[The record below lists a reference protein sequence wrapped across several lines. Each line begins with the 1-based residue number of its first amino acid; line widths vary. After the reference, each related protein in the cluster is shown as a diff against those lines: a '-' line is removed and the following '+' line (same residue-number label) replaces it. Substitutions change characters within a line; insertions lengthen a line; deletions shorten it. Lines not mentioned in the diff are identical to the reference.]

1 MTNMLENAQVSRR
14 TFMKGSALAGL
25 GAAAMGTGAV
35 SLFGC
40 SPSAD
45 GAKGNDAATQAVEE
59 TTTWGHCA
67 INCPGRCSLKFHV
80 QDDEVAW
87 VETYT
92 SKDAGFDEVQPRAC
106 LRGRTYRR
114 WLANPDRI
122 NYPMKRVGKR
132 GEGKFEQISW
142 DEAVDTI
149 ASELKRIIDEYG
161 NESVYIPY
169 ATGVSSTTARSLPRF
184 MNCLGG
190 FLGSY
195 GDYSAMQMEMIVPHT
210 YGASG
215 FSGSTLNAAED
226 AALILAFGT
235 SPTETRQG
243 GAVSHYDWVHLRE
256 TTKGKMIY
264 IDPRMND
271 SVMGRSA
278 EWQPINPGTDAA
290 LCSAIAHE
298 LIANDQ
304 VDKEFLDAYCV
315 GFDEDTMPESA
326 KGQNK
331 SYKDYIMGTGYDMVE
346 KTAEWAAPITGIP
359 AERIKQLAA
368 DIAAAEAP
376 FICQGWG
383 PQRHTN
389 GEDTSRAICMLPV
402 LIGKIG
408 LPGTNTGQREAEPP
422 TYLVGSL
429 PFENPIKTAIPVY
442 QWINAVDHGKEMTA
456 TNAGIVGADKLNN
469 DIKFLWNYAGNCIT
483 NQHGDINY
491 THDVLADESKL
502 EFILVWD
509 TVMTDSAKYADI
521 LLPDA
526 MRSEQLNMQTQG
538 YSEYYTAVVV
548 GGPAQEAPGECR
560 SSYDVCADIAD
571 KFGKKDAFTEGKT
584 QEDWIKEL
592 YEAGAKADGNMPTWD
607 EIKEQGV
614 YKRPLE
620 PAIGLVDFRTD
631 PVKNPLST
639 PSGKLE
645 IYSEQLAEIAATW
658 ELEEGDVINPIP
670 VFTPGFQG
678 YGSVTDEYPLYCTG
692 FHHKS
697 RTHSSFGFIPE
708 LEQVARQQ
716 LWINPA
722 DAESRGIASGDTV
735 AVKSPAGEIR
745 IEALV
750 TPRIIPGTIGIP
762 QGAWH
767 KADMNGDRVDE
778 GACVNTL
785 TTYRPTPLAKGNGPA
800 HSIIAQITKA

>member
-456 TNAGIVGADKLNN
+456 TNAGIVGADKPNN

-639 PSGKLE
+639 PSGKIE